1 MKDREEV
8 VVVVVTSEDGQLRG
22 DWHSARHLPPH
33 GPLLPEGGP
42 QPDHEVLLPGKP
54 QHHKYFGIGLL
65 NFLLRGLFRLGSGSY
80 LAKQNCGFGKNEAAG
95 TITLAVML

>member
-1 MKDREEV
+1 MKDREEA

-42 QPDHEVLLPGKP
+42 QPDHEMLLPGKP
-54 QHHKYFGIGLL
+54 QHRKYFGIGLL
-65 NFLLRGLFRLGSGSY
+65 NFFITWSISIRIWILSFK
-80 LAKQNCGFGKNEAAG
+80 AKLDSEKMKLPGP
-95 TITLAVML
+95 